1 MKKIIYILTA
11 FAAILVGVVIANKK
25 TIDLMLLKSDM
36 EKDAINLLND
46 FDYKTKYFA
55 DDVDELIYKCS
66 KTIHR
71 YDITSSVEEYLYK
84 IDKCYR
90 MKKFNEDFNDTSNR
104 IYNKKPMDRKKYNY
118 CYTSVL
124 NQELCKFATKT
135 ISKKQLEEYEPTKL
149 RNDLI
154 DRLKKKFKF
163 EDDRWIYEGE
173 EKKKI
178 DLQYGVY
185 IGFTPDEKK
194 TRDDIKKYIKINLK
208 CPLEDLRSEGDKKEY
223 IIPFELTYI
232 DKKNKKHIESLVLP
246 VSKRKKNAEDNQYIY
261 SYKLS
266 SAISKLTSTNIGKIS
281 YLTFGQYDFDDDLA
295 FQTALE
301 EEDLSTIS
309 INQSFKDIEMFKKYN
324 QFAEIIVVTY
334 KDDSKKS
341 FFRKSSDFITE
352 DGKKHVEYMEREL
365 PYKNK
370 SIDEVM
376 ELYVNDKEQYII
388 DEELLKGNPPLVE
401 YKSRE

>member
-1 MKKIIYILTA
+1 MANFNIFPSFVNFVASDI
-11 FAAILVGVVIANKK
+11 VI
-25 TIDLMLLKSDM
+25 SVFV
-36 EKDAINLLND
+36 NLRR
-46 FDYKTKYFA
+46 F
-55 DDVDELIYKCS
+55 
-66 KTIHR
+66 
-71 YDITSSVEEYLYK
+71 
-84 IDKCYR
+84 
-90 MKKFNEDFNDTSNR
+90 
-104 IYNKKPMDRKKYNY
+104 
-118 CYTSVL
+118 
-124 NQELCKFATKT
+124 
-135 ISKKQLEEYEPTKL
+135 
-149 RNDLI
+149 
-154 DRLKKKFKF
+154 
-163 EDDRWIYEGE
+163 
-173 EKKKI
+173 
-178 DLQYGVY
+178 
-185 IGFTPDEKK
+185 
-194 TRDDIKKYIKINLK
+194 
-208 CPLEDLRSEGDKKEY
+208 
-223 IIPFELTYI
+223 
-232 DKKNKKHIESLVLP
+232 
-246 VSKRKKNAEDNQYIY
+246 
-261 SYKLS
+261 
-266 SAISKLTSTNIGKIS
+266 
-281 YLTFGQYDFDDDLA
+281 FDDDLA